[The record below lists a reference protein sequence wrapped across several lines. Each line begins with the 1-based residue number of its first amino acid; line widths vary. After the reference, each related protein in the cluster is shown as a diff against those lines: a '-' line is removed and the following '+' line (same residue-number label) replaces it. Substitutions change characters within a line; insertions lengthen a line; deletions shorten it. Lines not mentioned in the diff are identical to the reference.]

1 MGLLDSVI
9 GALGGARASDQG
21 QGNALRAVV
30 AMLAQGGPGGAG
42 LAGLVQQLQQG
53 GLRELVGSW
62 VGPGRNLPV
71 SPQQLETVLG
81 SERIAQLAN
90 ELGMSHG
97 DAAGQ
102 LSQWLPTV
110 VDRLTP
116 NGQLPEPGAAG
127 NGDLGDIDS
136 LLSHFT
142 RN

>member
-9 GALGGARASDQG
+9 GVLGGARASDQG
-21 QGNALRAVV
+21 QGNVLRAVV

-53 GLRELVGSW
+53 GLDELVGSW
-62 VGPGRNLPV
+62 VGTGRNLPV

-90 ELGMSHG
+90 EMGMSHG